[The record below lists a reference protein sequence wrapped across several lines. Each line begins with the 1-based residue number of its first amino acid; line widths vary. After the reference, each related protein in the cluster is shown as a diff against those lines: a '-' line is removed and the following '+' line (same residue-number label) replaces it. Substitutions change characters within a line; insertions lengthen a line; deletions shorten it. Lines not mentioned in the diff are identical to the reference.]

1 MKNKK
6 EFMIENF
13 AIFFGTVLLNVGF
26 YFFFTPNNLVTGG
39 VTGASIILNN
49 FGVPLSATI
58 LVLNILFLILGFLVL
73 GVKYGLRSI
82 YASLLGPLIIF
93 VLEKTV
99 PATFMVDYLT
109 ESPLLMSSL
118 LGAIFTGLG
127 LGIVFRNGGST
138 GGIDIL
144 QNILNKKFHIGYR
157 TVFMLTDGLIVVVGL
172 IVFKDV
178 QIFLYAI
185 GAVILFSTIID
196 NISIAGRAG
205 NTLFIVT
212 KKAEQIKDIIHT
224 KLDRGTTIIDVRGG
238 YSNEDKKL
246 VICVINKRQL
256 NYARHLIE
264 SVDEDAFTFIAQT
277 KEAVGLGFTRH

>member
-1 MKNKK
+1 MHIYGRWEMKNKK

-39 VTGASIILNN
+39 VTGASIILNH

-58 LVLNILFLILGFLVL
+58 LVLNILFLILGFLIL

-157 TVFMLTDGLIVVVGL
+157 
-172 IVFKDV
+172 
-178 QIFLYAI
+178 
-185 GAVILFSTIID
+185 
-196 NISIAGRAG
+196 
-205 NTLFIVT
+205 
-212 KKAEQIKDIIHT
+212 
-224 KLDRGTTIIDVRGG
+224 
-238 YSNEDKKL
+238 
-246 VICVINKRQL
+246 
-256 NYARHLIE
+256 
-264 SVDEDAFTFIAQT
+264 
-277 KEAVGLGFTRH
+277 